1 MNKKQVVRK
10 INKIKS
16 VREILD
22 FNKDGKVS
30 QKELDKGMKNTKVM
44 GQIKKISPM
53 TYYLI
58 KNQNVDFKVV
68 EDRRNVRLIQQEI
81 KSFKKYRDMF
91 RGT

>member
-44 GQIKKISPM
+44 GQIKKPA
-53 TYYLI
+53 LI
-58 KNQNVDFKVV
+58 K
-68 EDRRNVRLIQQEI
+68 
-81 KSFKKYRDMF
+81 
-91 RGT
+91 